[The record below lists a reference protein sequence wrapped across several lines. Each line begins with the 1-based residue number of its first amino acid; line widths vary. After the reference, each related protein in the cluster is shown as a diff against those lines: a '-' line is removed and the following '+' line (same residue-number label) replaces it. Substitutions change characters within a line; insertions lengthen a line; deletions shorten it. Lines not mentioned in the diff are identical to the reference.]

1 VKTTI
6 KLMAFMVATSGLSSA
21 ASMLVSNLVDVNF
34 SAPVLGVGSVPMDSS
49 HKAMIGYMDPAV
61 VLATTDTYTTISSNW
76 LAAGEIVFAS
86 GDAAGYDGYFS
97 GQVVFND
104 AKGLAGKDLT
114 IWITDGALVNFVLS
128 TNTGIKFLAD
138 AAIPNENA
146 ALIEKA
152 NLATWTTRLGTY
164 DAAANGGMGSFVAN
178 DAIPETS
185 TAILGALGAL
195 GLLRRRRI

>member
-1 VKTTI
+1 
-6 KLMAFMVATSGLSSA
+6 MVATSGLSSA
-21 ASMLVSNLVDVNF
+21 ASMLVSNLVDVSF
-34 SAPVLGVGSVPMDSS
+34 AAPKGGGLELMGSSY
-49 HKAMIGYMDPAV
+49 KAMIGYLDPGVA
-61 VLATTDTYTTISSNW
+61 LSTTDTFTTISSNW
-76 LAAGEIVFAS
+76 LSAGEIVFAS

-104 AKGLAGKDLT
+104 GKGLAGKDLT
-114 IWITDGALVNFVLS
+114 VWVTDGDLVNFVLTAS
-128 TNTGIKFLAD
+128 GAPPVKFLPD

-146 ALIEKA
+146 ALIA
-152 NLATWTTRLGTY
+152 QSNLADWTTRLGNF
-164 DAAANGGMGSFVAN
+164 DPAANGGLGAYVAN